1 MSAMKRLFQLMA
13 EKKASDIFMTVGA
26 PINIKINGTA
36 VPVNQQVM
44 TSETIITLLY
54 EVLND
59 KQKKEFEET
68 LELNTAFP
76 MEGIGS
82 FRISAFRQKSSPAVV
97 VRYIPG
103 SVPAFDS
110 LGAPQILKEV
120 MMEKR
125 GLILMVGATGSGKS
139 TTLAAML
146 DYRNEQK
153 SGHILTI
160 EDPVEFLFQNK
171 KCIVNQREVGSDT
184 LDFRIALKNA
194 LRQAPDCILIGEV
207 RDAETMK
214 AAIQY
219 AQSGHLCL
227 ATLHANNSYHALNR
241 IISFYPL
248 ENRPALL
255 EDLSATMKC
264 IVSQRLIKN
273 VKGGRSPAVEV
284 LLATRHIS
292 ELIGKGEINEIKEA
306 MEKSLSPGSQT
317 FEQAFFQMLQQG
329 LITQDEAMANCDSP
343 TNLIWLINN
352 TEAGGALKE
361 AQKNIGKGDGKG
373 GDAPPPPPPPS
384 AAGPTSFADFKLDV
398 SAA

>member
-13 EKKASDIFMTVGA
+13 EKKASDLFVSVGA

-44 TSETIITLLY
+44 DSATIITLLY

-59 KQKKEFEET
+59 RQKKEFEET
-68 LELNTAFP
+68 LELNTAYP
-76 MEGIGS
+76 MQGIGS
-82 FRISAFRQKSSPAVV
+82 FRISAFRQKGGPAVV

-103 SVPAFDS
+103 SVPPFDG
-110 LGAPQILKEV
+110 LGAPAILKEV
-120 MMEKR
+120 IMEKR

-139 TTLAAML
+139 TTLASML

-153 SGHILTI
+153 PGHILTI
-160 EDPVEFLFQNK
+160 EDPVEFIFQNK

-207 RDAETMK
+207 RDQDTMK

-219 AQSGHLCL
+219 AQSGHLCM
-227 ATLHANNSYHALNR
+227 ATLHANNCYHAINR

-255 EDLSATMKC
+255 EDLSATLKC
-264 IVSQRLIKN
+264 IISQRLIRN
-273 VKGGRSPAVEV
+273 SKGGRSPAVEV
-284 LLATRHIS
+284 LLATRHIA
-292 ELIGKGEINEIKEA
+292 ELVGKGEINEIKEA

-317 FEQAFFQMLQQG
+317 FEQAFFTLLQQG
-329 LITQDEAMANCDSP
+329 LITQEEALANCDSP
-343 TNLIWLINN
+343 TNLLWLINN
-352 TEAGGALKE
+352 TEAGGALKS
-361 AQKNIGKGDGKG
+361 G
-373 GDAPPPPPPPS
+373 GEKSATQEVMPS
-384 AAGPTSFADFKLDV
+384 KSQAGPAAFSDFKLDV
-398 SAA
+398 AAT